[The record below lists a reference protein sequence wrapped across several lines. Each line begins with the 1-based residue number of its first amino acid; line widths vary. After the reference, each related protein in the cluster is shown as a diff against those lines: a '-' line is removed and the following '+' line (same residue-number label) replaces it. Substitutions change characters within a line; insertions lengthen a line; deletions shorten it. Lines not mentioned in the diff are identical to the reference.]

1 MKVHMKS
8 DLHVWSAE
16 KDEIVKTERKTLD
29 EENKE
34 VGKTVILMYLKN
46 AQRSGSSVD
55 FLNNIDFTH
64 LLKDLTNSTK
74 NNISHMFFE
83 LRDDTFEVVTG
94 IIHNLRSSLLH

>member
-64 LLKDLTNSTK
+64 LLKGSSKVEAKTK
-74 NNISHMFFE
+74 
-83 LRDDTFEVVTG
+83 RDTESVTVAG
-94 IIHNLRSSLLH
+94 SL